1 MGDFPSSENTP
12 FLTPHDD
19 YDRIFLSRLKL
30 LLIYLILSVYFDHP
44 SEWSFDAPGGIT
56 SAEAKEGLAI
66 HGKTIVKDML
76 FDITDDATGEVH
88 EMAEK
93 TLLPF
98 VNEVT
103 VDGKKLKQI
112 QNVDSSHHDDG
123 SLHYLLRKGFKLTRN
138 KTAEL
143 FVYYGSHYDANRNRK
158 HSAYIDRKE
167 SQNAAGAA
175 GDSDDDSDSSE
186 DEGSGSDSDYSDD
199 DHGRSDDE
207 GENAMKTDDIAKPAA
222 EAAAVA
228 RDPEDEDLPVNPKV
242 GPIVVAKSGM
252 DLSASGHP
260 LQLIKCPECKKRN
273 DKLCVKSTLSVS
285 SYTNIRKSMFTYSES
300 DVIAVLDLFL
310 QSPPI
315 EPKSRQRMS
324 WVVKQ
329 LRLYMTQVLYQRRNG
344 RIPPRIHAK
353 LIRALD
359 LFPRPEGDPYHMADL
374 RAKAKYEFLGKVI
387 RKEVGASG
395 FRTGFVEHIVKHRTD
410 GDGGDDEGDEEV
422 EVDGDSDACDDVI
435 SAAPKEYL
443 VVFYSHEDEQAVVTE
458 KEIEESSLLSTF
470 GCIG

>member
-1 MGDFPSSENTP
+1 M
-12 FLTPHDD
+12 
-19 YDRIFLSRLKL
+19 
-30 LLIYLILSVYFDHP
+30 YFDHP
-44 SEWSFDAPGGIT
+44 SEWTFDAPGGIT
-56 SAEAKEGLAI
+56 STEAKEGLTI

-103 VDGKKLKQI
+103 VDGKKLKQT

-123 SLHYLLRKGFKLTRN
+123 SLHYLLRKGFKFTRN

-158 HSAYIDRKE
+158 HSAYVDRKE
-167 SQNAAGAA
+167 AHNHSAAASDT
-175 GDSDDDSDSSE
+175 DSDDESDSSE
-186 DEGSGSDSDYSDD
+186 DGGGSSDSDYSDD
-199 DHGRSDDE
+199 DHGHSDDE
-207 GENAMKTDDIAKPAA
+207 GANETTSKTDSVAKK
-222 EAAAVA
+222 AAAAA
-228 RDPEDEDLPVNPKV
+228 RDPEDDDLPIDPDV
-242 GPIVVAKSGM
+242 GPIVVSKAGM

-260 LQLIKCPECKKRN
+260 VQLIKCPECKKRN
-273 DKLCVKSTLSVS
+273 DKLLVKSTLSVS

-300 DVIAVLDLFL
+300 DVVAVLDLFL
-310 QSPPI
+310 RSPPI
-315 EPKSRQRMS
+315 EPKSRQRMA

-359 LFPRPEGDPYHMADL
+359 LFPRPEGDPYHMADV

-395 FRTGFVEHIVKHRTD
+395 FRTGFVEHIVKRRTG
-410 GDGGDDEGDEEV
+410 GDGSDDDGEEGG
-422 EVDGDSDACDDVI
+422 GDSDVYDDVI

>member
-1 MGDFPSSENTP
+1 MNDTFLCHFTP
-12 FLTPHDD
+12 
-19 YDRIFLSRLKL
+19 YIF
-30 LLIYLILSVYFDHP
+30 SVYFDHP

-56 SAEAKEGLAI
+56 ASEAREGLTI

-103 VDGKKLKQI
+103 VGDGKKLKQI

-167 SQNAAGAA
+167 SQNAAGAV
-175 GDSDDDSDSSE
+175 GDSDDDNDSSE
-186 DEGSGSDSDYSDD
+186 DGGSSSDSDYSDE
-199 DHGRSDDE
+199 DHGHSDDE
-207 GENAMKTDDIAKPAA
+207 GANAKKTDNVAKPAA
-222 EAAAVA
+222 AAD
-228 RDPEDEDLPVNPKV
+228 RDPDDEDLPVNPEV
-242 GPIVVAKSGM
+242 GPIVVAKTSM

-260 LQLIKCPECKKRN
+260 LELIKCPECQKRN
-273 DKLCVKSTLSVS
+273 DKLCVKSTVSFS
-285 SYTNIRKSMFTYSES
+285 SYTNICKSMFTYSES

-329 LRLYMTQVLYQRRNG
+329 LRLYMTQVLYQRKNG

-374 RAKAKYEFLGKVI
+374 RAKTKFEFLGKVI

-395 FRTGFVEHIVKHRTD
+395 FRTGIVESFVKPRTD
-410 GDGGDDEGDEEV
+410 GDSGDDEGDEV
-422 EVDGDSDACDDVI
+422 ADDDSDAYDDMI
-435 SAAPKEYL
+435 SAAPKDYV
-443 VVFYSHEDEQAVVTE
+443 VVFYSHEEEKAAVTE
-458 KEIEESSLLSTF
+458 KEIEENSLLNTF
-470 GCIG
+470 VCIY